1 MKTIKRFTK
10 LSAFLILTLSVIAF
24 NFSPN
29 NNNTRYHY
37 NPKDTIKD
45 STDLTA
51 QFQLINSEEY
61 AKINSSFKTGH
72 VTTANLKT
80 TLTKNDKGFEIQL
93 GRTNVPSP
101 VIYKGKVFVSGG
113 FGSKQY
119 FAFDAKTGEKIWSV
133 NLDDDGP
140 SSAAIVDDII
150 VFNTE
155 SCTIFACNVETG
167 EQIWSYWLGDPLMS
181 MPTIANGIVFT
192 SYPGGSMTLNQIIAP
207 NQKKQQNND
216 FKNEIKN
223 KKLTGKSNIST
234 SHVLIAIQL
243 RTGKILWQKR
253 IDGDVMS
260 APVAVKNELYV
271 TTFPGTVF
279 KFKQKTGEILSAM
292 SIRATSAPVIYKD
305 QIFLSKR
312 SDSRDEEVS
321 EAIVGYSTQGMKQNK
336 EYKRK
341 NAPYLDKKVQGGSKL
356 KTIAMD
362 DDAGN
367 GFSGGAPSSSGWGA
381 ANDNVGQSNVSSL
394 QSFQGSRTLNY
405 SGHTYNTMGDEL
417 ICTNVK
423 TGKEVWKM
431 DIKGDMKSEGGFMGT
446 PPISVGGNI
455 LIASYYG
462 DIMVLNSKSGKQIR
476 EYKIKD
482 NIRYQP
488 VVQDGWIYLTTTSGK
503 LVAINTKNK
512 KLTGWP
518 MWGANAARTNI
529 VE

>member
-1 MKTIKRFTK
+1 
-10 LSAFLILTLSVIAF
+10 
-24 NFSPN
+24 
-29 NNNTRYHY
+29 
-37 NPKDTIKD
+37 
-45 STDLTA
+45 
-51 QFQLINSEEY
+51 
-61 AKINSSFKTGH
+61 
-72 VTTANLKT
+72 
-80 TLTKNDKGFEIQL
+80 
-93 GRTNVPSP
+93 
-101 VIYKGKVFVSGG
+101 
-113 FGSKQY
+113 
-119 FAFDAKTGEKIWSV
+119 
-133 NLDDDGP
+133 
-140 SSAAIVDDII
+140 
-150 VFNTE
+150 
-155 SCTIFACNVETG
+155 
-167 EQIWSYWLGDPLMS
+167 MS
-181 MPTIANGIVFT
+181 
-192 SYPGGSMTLNQIIAP
+192 LNQQVVP
-207 NQKKQQNND
+207 NQQIQQNNN
-216 FKNEIKN
+216 FQQQIKTN
-223 KKLTGKSNIST
+223 KQTNKSNIYS

-271 TTFPGTVF
+271 STFPGTVF

-292 SIRATSAPVIYKD
+292 SIRATSAPVIYKG
-305 QIFLSKR
+305 QVFLSKR
-312 SDSRDEEVS
+312 SDNKDEEVS

-341 NAPYLDKKVQGGSKL
+341 NAPYLDKKVQGNTKL
-356 KTIAMD
+356 KTMAMN

-367 GFSGGAPSSSGWGA
+367 GFSGGAPSSSGWVTA
-381 ANDNVGQSNVSSL
+381 SENVGQSNVSSL

-455 LIASYYG
+455 LIASYQG
-462 DIMVLNSKSGKQIR
+462 EIKVLNSKSGKQIS

-518 MWGANAARTNI
+518 MWGANAARSNI
-529 VE
+529 SE